1 MKVFSVLLRIWIFFL
16 FLLPTS
22 SLSLIMKERE
32 GVSFDDSG
40 CTINKERINPAE
52 RIRGVTKRSWNFT
65 DRTVGSWFTAKKKQA
80 LIQKRDIVQNQLTL
94 KEEKLL
100 HFSTASLRCL
110 ADQCQLLNDKHHS
123 TTSKILVEI
132 LNFAVRTELYLT
144 AWTEL
149 DNALNECFVEQI
161 NVRDQAAITN
171 KTINLSP
178 VLPLLP
184 GFLDHDARYRNQLH
198 EFNQK
203 SLLSQPLRL
212 RRLDF
217 TRLSAMDKQS
227 ELRFFGKQCQPLKAE
242 LQTILRKLEDQ
253 AICLISELTGPRT
266 EN

>member
-1 MKVFSVLLRIWIFFL
+1 MIPDVQLIRKELILRKESEALQKEVETLRTELLA
-16 FLLPTS
+16 
-22 SLSLIMKERE
+22 
-32 GVSFDDSG
+32 
-40 CTINKERINPAE
+40 AE
-52 RIRGVTKRSWNFT
+52 YEADHAS
-65 DRTVGSWFTAKKKQA
+65 SWFTAKKKQA

-123 TTSKILVEI
+123 TTSKRFVEI

-144 AWTEL
+144 ALTEL

-227 ELRFFGKQCQPLKAE
+227 ELRFFGKQCQPLKAD

-253 AICLISELTGPRT
+253 AICFTSELAKNLESCSKCAGSQ
-266 EN
+266 N

>member
-1 MKVFSVLLRIWIFFL
+1 MIPDIQLIRKELILRKESEALQKEVETLRTELLA
-16 FLLPTS
+16 
-22 SLSLIMKERE
+22 
-32 GVSFDDSG
+32 
-40 CTINKERINPAE
+40 AE
-52 RIRGVTKRSWNFT
+52 YEADHAS
-65 DRTVGSWFTAKKKQA
+65 SWFTAKKKQA

-100 HFSTASLRCL
+100 HFSIASLRCL

-123 TTSKILVEI
+123 TTSKRLAEI

-144 AWTEL
+144 ALTEL

-227 ELRFFGKQCQPLKAE
+227 ELRFFGKQCQP
-242 LQTILRKLEDQ
+242 
-253 AICLISELTGPRT
+253 
-266 EN
+266 

>member
-1 MKVFSVLLRIWIFFL
+1 MIPDVQLIRKELILRKESEALQKEVETLRTELLA
-16 FLLPTS
+16 
-22 SLSLIMKERE
+22 
-32 GVSFDDSG
+32 
-40 CTINKERINPAE
+40 AE
-52 RIRGVTKRSWNFT
+52 YEADHAS
-65 DRTVGSWFTAKKKQA
+65 SWFTAKKKQA

-123 TTSKILVEI
+123 TTSKRLVEI

-144 AWTEL
+144 ALTEL

-227 ELRFFGKQCQPLKAE
+227 ELRFFGKRASL
-242 LQTILRKLEDQ
+242 
-253 AICLISELTGPRT
+253 
-266 EN
+266 